1 MRTKGIGPQGLG
13 MTNQMS
19 DCCGIPNCG
28 CEGSPNKIIGVVA
41 PIVAKAVASKVAGKA
56 VDKVMG

>member
-13 MTNQMS
+13 MTNEVS

-28 CEGSPNKIIGVVA
+28 CQGSPNKIIEAVA
-41 PIVAKAVASKVAGKA
+41 GAVASKVAGKV
-56 VDKVMG
+56 VDKVMD

>member
-13 MTNQMS
+13 MTNKMS

-28 CEGSPNKIIGVVA
+28 CEGSPNKIVGVVA
-41 PIVAKAVASKVAGKA
+41 PIIAKAVASKVAGKV
-56 VDKVMG
+56 VDKVMD

>member
-28 CEGSPNKIIGVVA
+28 CEGSPNKIVSVVA
-41 PIVAKAVASKVAGKA
+41 PIVAKAV
-56 VDKVMG
+56 VDKVMD